1 MQGMGNF
8 TMRRVAVFIDG
19 NNFYFGL
26 RKLFG
31 KKKSLKNFDFEKFA
45 QFLAGEDKVVAIYYY
60 NALLDKEQNLEKY
73 ESQEEFF
80 GKLKQIPKFNLVLC
94 KLLKRNIVG
103 TNKFYYIIK
112 EDDINMAVDMVENAC
127 DNNFDV
133 SILVSGDGDFV
144 PAVRSV
150 KKKGKIVKNIY
161 FKNSSSRN
169 LKNFCD
175 ESFELTKDILNNFFE
190 IFSTKKGNE

>member
-1 MQGMGNF
+1 
-8 TMRRVAVFIDG
+8 
-19 NNFYFGL
+19 
-26 RKLFG
+26 
-31 KKKSLKNFDFEKFA
+31 
-45 QFLAGEDKVVAIYYY
+45 
-60 NALLDKEQNLEKY
+60 
-73 ESQEEFF
+73 
-80 GKLKQIPKFNLVLC
+80 
-94 KLLKRNIVG
+94 
-103 TNKFYYIIK
+103 
-112 EDDINMAVDMVENAC
+112 MVENAC

>member
-1 MQGMGNF
+1 MK
-8 TMRRVAVFIDG
+8 RVAVFIDG

-31 KKKSLKNFDFEKFA
+31 KNRSLKNFNFEKFA
-45 QFLAGEDKVVAIYYY
+45 QFLAGKDKVVAIYYY
-60 NALLDKEQNLEKY
+60 NALLDKKNDPKKY
-73 ESQEEFF
+73 ESQKEFF
-80 GKLKQIPKFNLVLC
+80 EKLKQIPNFHLVLC
-94 KLLKRNIVG
+94 KLLKRNITG
-103 TNKFYYIIK
+103 TDKFYYIIK

-127 DNNFDV
+127 DNNFDIA
-133 SILVSGDGDFV
+133 ILVSGDGDFV

-150 KKKGKIVKNIY
+150 KKKGKIVQNIY

-175 ESFELTKDILNNFFE
+175 ESLELTKEILNDLFE
-190 IFSTKKGNE
+190 ISQSKKESSCS